1 MDKYVVI
8 EEFIDGEDDRITY
21 PVNAVY
27 HREGYEPTKERINT
41 LASSN
46 NAKGTPLIRK
56 LIELPAKEVKQV
68 ENNPQDPATLDR
80 DAIKA
85 ELDVLGVTYAK
96 NAKTETLLEIL
107 EASKL
112 GE

>member
-1 MDKYVVI
+1 MTKYVVI
-8 EEFIDGEDDRITY
+8 EQFIDGEDDRISY

-27 HREGYEPTKERINT
+27 PREGYEPTKERINT

-80 DAIKA
+80 DAIKV
-85 ELDVLGVTYAK
+85 ELDALGVTYAK
-96 NAKTETLLEIL
+96 NAQTKFLAELLAAE
-107 EASKL
+107 KQ

>member
-1 MDKYVVI
+1 MTKYVVV
-8 EEFIDGEDDRITY
+8 EQFIDGEDDRITY

-27 HREGYEPTKERINT
+27 PREGYEPTKERINT

-56 LIELPAKEVKQV
+56 LIELPAKEVKQD
-68 ENNPQDPATLDR
+68 ENNPQEPVTLDR

-85 ELDVLGVTYAK
+85 ELDRSEERRVGKECRSRWSPYH
-96 NAKTETLLEIL
+96 
-107 EASKL
+107 
-112 GE
+112 